1 MPEVA
6 ELSPTVTLASDAS
19 HPAVALT
26 GVSKRFGDVVA
37 VNKVELEIKQ
47 NEFFSILGS
56 SGCGKT
62 TLLRMIAGFERP
74 STGDIYL
81 DGQLVTGRSVR
92 QRNLNLVFQSYALFP
107 HLDVYNNVAFE
118 LKVRGGRRQEVDERV
133 KETLHLV
140 QLDGYERRK
149 PAQLSGGQRQRVALA
164 RALIGQPAVL
174 LLDEPLG
181 ALDQKLRKDMQ
192 IELKRLQREVGIT
205 FIYVTHDQEEALTM
219 SDRIAVMRAGNLLQV
234 DSPRRLYEAPNDTYV
249 AGFVG
254 QSNFLRGIV
263 EEHAADGTIVGV
275 DGIGCIRAELN
286 RDAEVGAEVTV
297 SFRPERARLGA
308 ALNGD
313 NEASGTLR
321 EVVFV
326 GNDTQYLVELA
337 GGAMVQ
343 CRRQNDGAELDQGV
357 GDQVR
362 MTWSRAATVVLPS

>member
-140 QLDGYERRK
+140 
-149 PAQLSGGQRQRVALA
+149 
-164 RALIGQPAVL
+164 
-174 LLDEPLG
+174 
-181 ALDQKLRKDMQ
+181 
-192 IELKRLQREVGIT
+192 
-205 FIYVTHDQEEALTM
+205 
-219 SDRIAVMRAGNLLQV
+219 
-234 DSPRRLYEAPNDTYV
+234 
-249 AGFVG
+249 
-254 QSNFLRGIV
+254 
-263 EEHAADGTIVGV
+263 
-275 DGIGCIRAELN
+275 
-286 RDAEVGAEVTV
+286 
-297 SFRPERARLGA
+297 
-308 ALNGD
+308 
-313 NEASGTLR
+313 
-321 EVVFV
+321 
-326 GNDTQYLVELA
+326 
-337 GGAMVQ
+337 
-343 CRRQNDGAELDQGV
+343 
-357 GDQVR
+357 
-362 MTWSRAATVVLPS
+362 

>member
-26 GVSKRFGDVVA
+26 GVSKQFGDVVA
-37 VNKVELEIKQ
+37 VNNVELEIKQ

-62 TLLRMIAGFERP
+62 TWLRMIAGFERP
-74 STGDIYL
+74 SSGDIYL
-81 DGQLVTGRSVR
+81 DGQRVTGRSVR

-118 LKVRGGRRQEVDERV
+118 LKVRGGRRQAVDERV

-254 QSNFLRGIV
+254 QSNFLRG
-263 EEHAADGTIVGV
+263 
-275 DGIGCIRAELN
+275 
-286 RDAEVGAEVTV
+286 
-297 SFRPERARLGA
+297 
-308 ALNGD
+308 
-313 NEASGTLR
+313 
-321 EVVFV
+321 
-326 GNDTQYLVELA
+326 
-337 GGAMVQ
+337 
-343 CRRQNDGAELDQGV
+343 
-357 GDQVR
+357 
-362 MTWSRAATVVLPS
+362 